1 MTLNF
6 EPLGINDEE
15 AGKIGLA
22 KTLTCLVV
30 GISVANVSD
39 RFKNHFKV
47 PYYLYCSILY
57 FAPNL
62 IPF

>member
-1 MTLNF
+1 MTINF

-47 PYYLYCSILY
+47 YYYFYCSMY
-57 FAPNL
+57 RAPNL
-62 IPF
+62 NIPF